1 MAGQPELVEQLFESA
16 LALKPADREAFLDQV
31 CSHDPELRRTVEE
44 LLAEDARAGS
54 LLEHPPLDFLDQAV
68 GCSSSANTVTGDD
81 NAILSLPPAGQLKA
95 GQVLIDRFVIVRFI
109 AKGGMGEVYEAEDAF
124 LQGVHV
130 ALKTILPQIADNPAS
145 RQRFEREV
153 LLAREVSHPNLCPIY
168 DIFHGEQPPAN
179 FLFLTMKL
187 LPGETLAARLR
198 RTAPI
203 PIAEGLAIL
212 KQMAAGLAALHS
224 AGIIHRDIKPNNIM
238 LDGAGSEVR
247 LCITDFGLAHAH
259 EAEPSL
265 TGKGWIAGTPEY
277 MAPELYLGQPP
288 SQASDLFAFGVVLHQ
303 VFTGQKPAVSPDS
316 TSVVASPRLNTSGVP
331 SFCTQLIVECLD
343 PDPQRR
349 CQSFAR
355 ALDSLHINYRP
366 RELWTRRRFAGTAVA
381 AVGALAG
388 VAWWRWNDVE
398 DVLRPLPGKRFVA
411 LLNWPATSDIH
422 VTPMLTSVLSAIKL
436 ELTRAET
443 ADRDLF
449 VISPEDV
456 SMSVAGVTHLK
467 DVCDPLG
474 ANLVLA
480 ASGVPGPKHFQLF
493 LRLLDPSSGQPLRKK
508 EITCPT
514 AEITSLPSKA
524 VRAAAA
530 LLEVNPY
537 LQKDGRVVPGTQSV
551 AAFTAF
557 QSAETFRKQPNDAG
571 LEAAISEYRTA
582 VQLDSRFAMAHAKL
596 AQAYGRLF
604 VIRRDPAALD
614 LARGNCQVALMLD
627 PDLLEAHLAQALI
640 FQHSGNEQEALHEI
654 ARALSIDPSNPTTL
668 VWQAQIYTRLNRWED
683 AEKTFHRILKE
694 HPNHWLIYN
703 ELGYGLD
710 GQARYQDAV
719 KAFRAASLAAPK
731 NSMALSNLGGEYLQ
745 IGEFAEALET
755 LKKGLAV
762 DPDSDQAAAYTSLAL
777 RYQGKY
783 DEALPFARKAV
794 QLNPALDL
802 NWLELAECYFS
813 LRNQQR
819 EAKNAYLRA
828 AKEAERHL
836 SMDETDGPSW
846 MLLALYKVK
855 TGSPQDVPSLME
867 KAESL
872 GARDINSQLYKA
884 RILEL
889 LGRRE
894 EALTTL
900 AACFQKGASD
910 LQVAAFPDL
919 QSLRKDPSYRQ
930 LPGSKPLAAASNHC

>member
-1 MAGQPELVEQLFESA
+1 M
-16 LALKPADREAFLDQV
+16 
-31 CSHDPELRRTVEE
+31 
-44 LLAEDARAGS
+44 
-54 LLEHPPLDFLDQAV
+54 
-68 GCSSSANTVTGDD
+68 
-81 NAILSLPPAGQLKA
+81 
-95 GQVLIDRFVIVRFI
+95 
-109 AKGGMGEVYEAEDAF
+109 
-124 LQGVHV
+124 
-130 ALKTILPQIADNPAS
+130 
-145 RQRFEREV
+145 
-153 LLAREVSHPNLCPIY
+153 
-168 DIFHGEQPPAN
+168 
-179 FLFLTMKL
+179 
-187 LPGETLAARLR
+187 
-198 RTAPI
+198 
-203 PIAEGLAIL
+203 
-212 KQMAAGLAALHS
+212 
-224 AGIIHRDIKPNNIM
+224 
-238 LDGAGSEVR
+238 
-247 LCITDFGLAHAH
+247 
-259 EAEPSL
+259 
-265 TGKGWIAGTPEY
+265 
-277 MAPELYLGQPP
+277 
-288 SQASDLFAFGVVLHQ
+288 
-303 VFTGQKPAVSPDS
+303 
-316 TSVVASPRLNTSGVP
+316 
-331 SFCTQLIVECLD
+331 
-343 PDPQRR
+343 
-349 CQSFAR
+349 
-355 ALDSLHINYRP
+355 
-366 RELWTRRRFAGTAVA
+366 
-381 AVGALAG
+381 
-388 VAWWRWNDVE
+388 
-398 DVLRPLPGKRFVA
+398 
-411 LLNWPATSDIH
+411 
-422 VTPMLTSVLSAIKL
+422 
-436 ELTRAET
+436 
-443 ADRDLF
+443 
-449 VISPEDV
+449 
-456 SMSVAGVTHLK
+456 K

-537 LQKDGRVVPGTQSV
+537 LQKDGRVVPGTQLV

-745 IGEFAEALET
+745 IGEFAEARET
-755 LKKGLAV
+755 LKRSLAL

-930 LPGSKPLAAASNHC
+930 LPGSKPFAAASNHC